1 MLSGILG
8 ALLVCAVTLLT
19 QPDAQEKNNE
29 AVVKFDT
36 AEKAWIVGAAFYNAR
51 DFESSREPFEAASTQ
66 ATFRCKRRFL
76 RYSLLSREGSLG
88 GLGR

>member
-36 AEKAWIVGAAFYNAR
+36 AEKAWIDKTKIEGYLKDTKISLQKAI
-51 DFESSREPFEAASTQ
+51 EAQ
-66 ATFRCKRRFL
+66 DKDK
-76 RYSLLSREGSLG
+76 
-88 GLGR
+88 